1 VTLFSSSWENR
12 KYIFCKNRGD
22 NDIFP
27 GELMTRSAVVWTGSN
42 LKTVFNRFH
51 CSKCRAEN
59 ATRVSWM
66 VTWENCSFVFCKNGG
81 CAGIFLNKN
90 DDIFVSV
97 WAISNPKTLFN
108 KLDCEES
115 NAQHCIT
122 QSLILV
128 EKTSVLCFAKMVDAP
143 GFYKMQQIA
152 SWLKNFEFQ
161 HWYRVFI

>member
-1 VTLFSSSWENR
+1 VTLSSSSWENR

-42 LKTVFNRFH
+42 LKTVFNRFN
-51 CSKCRAEN
+51 CSKSRAEN
-59 ATRVSWM
+59 ATRVSSM
-66 VTWENCSFVFCKNGG
+66 VTWENCNH
-81 CAGIFLNKN
+81 A
-90 DDIFVSV
+90 IFVSV

-108 KLDCEES
+108 RLDCEES
-115 NAQHCIT
+115 NAKYCIT